1 MFPNFL
7 EQVFLQLLSSWHVHV
22 VCCHESISCQCFHF
36 IPSENTGK
44 ISGNFRGYKMRTFT
58 RNGLNIVMQN
68 NYFCECLSF
77 ILVDEVMSIIEY
89 Y

>member
-1 MFPNFL
+1 
-7 EQVFLQLLSSWHVHV
+7 
-22 VCCHESISCQCFHF
+22 
-36 IPSENTGK
+36 
-44 ISGNFRGYKMRTFT
+44 MRTFA